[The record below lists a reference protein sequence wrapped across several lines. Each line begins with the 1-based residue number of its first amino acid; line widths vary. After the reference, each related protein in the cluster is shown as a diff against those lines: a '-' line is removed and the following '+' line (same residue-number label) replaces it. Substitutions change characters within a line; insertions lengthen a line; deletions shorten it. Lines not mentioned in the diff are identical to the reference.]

1 MRRRG
6 LALFNFF
13 AFASLFTAAAV
24 VSAQGFDE
32 DEDMS
37 YMAIGQVRNL
47 YKDGNKIPNEMA
59 KLKPDLREALETHFK
74 YVSKLAKAAGL
85 KVSPSGRSLEMI
97 EGSTSE
103 VGKRIA
109 ELKKAGVKA
118 VIYDPAFLEAFYLG
132 GSYDSD
138 NNILNSSRSAIETG
152 KVDSLFHHEGE
163 HALNWLDKTRTPTD
177 LRLTFEARTKKML
190 REDALIYPKKLHG
203 DEIPAYISEL
213 EFLLKDPSNTE
224 DINPETGIT
233 IFQDKTSMLLE
244 VTKTALL
251 VTSQLEKA
259 DLKIEIKGDELIALT
274 PKIEVNLDNAKKVFA
289 GQSKAGIEQKA
300 RELLAKLHGRSVE
313 IEKILATVETAQPID
328 LVERLKAAIKD

>member
-1 MRRRG
+1 MSRR
-6 LALFNFF
+6 AITVFNFF

-47 YKDGNKIPNEMA
+47 YKDGNKIPNDMS
-59 KLKPDLREALETHFK
+59 KLKPELREALETHFK
-74 YVSKLAKAAGL
+74 FVSKKAKAAGL
-85 KVSPSGRSLEMI
+85 AVTPYGRSLEMH
-97 EGSTSE
+97 EGDTSE
-103 VGKRIA
+103 VGQRIA
-109 ELKKAGVKA
+109 VLKKAGVKA

-138 NNILNSSRSAIETG
+138 NNVLKSSREAIETG

-163 HALNWLDKTRTPTD
+163 HALNWLDKTRTPAD

-203 DEIPAYISEL
+203 DEIPAYVSEL
-213 EFLLKDPSNTE
+213 EFLLKDPSNTD
-224 DINPETGIT
+224 DINTETGIT
-233 IFQDKTSMLLE
+233 IFQDKASMLLE

-251 VTSQLEKA
+251 VTSRLEKA

-274 PKIEVNLDNAKKVFA
+274 PLIEVNLDNAKKVFA
-289 GQSKAGIEQKA
+289 GQSKAEIEKKT
-300 RELLAKLHGRSVE
+300 RELIAKLHERSVE
-313 IEKILATVETAQPID
+313 IEKILADSMTAQPKD
-328 LVERLKAAIKD
+328 LVERLKAAIQP